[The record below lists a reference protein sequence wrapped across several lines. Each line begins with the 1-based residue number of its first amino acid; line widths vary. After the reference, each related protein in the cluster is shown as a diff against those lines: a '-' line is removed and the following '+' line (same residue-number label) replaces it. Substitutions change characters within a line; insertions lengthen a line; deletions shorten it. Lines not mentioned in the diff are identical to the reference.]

1 MNKKSKILIAG
12 STGLIGSAHK
22 RRFEKDGYENLISIS
37 RCDLDLTN
45 QMDVNCFFLEQKFDY
60 VILAAG
66 KVAGIIENKKY
77 PADFIYNNLAIQ
89 LNTFEASKKT
99 NVKKVIFFA
108 SSCMYP
114 KLAPQPMSEDLLLS
128 GKPEMTS
135 ISYALA
141 KLAGLYSCL
150 AYNTQMKRQI
160 FIPLIPNSAYGPNDN
175 FNPETAHVLSSLI
188 ARFANAKKN
197 NLKSVTLWGSG
208 EIKREF
214 IHVDDIAEASI
225 KLLNMSKLDKI
236 PINIGTGIDIK
247 INELA
252 KIISDEIGFKGTIS
266 WDLDKP
272 DGAKQKLLDSNKI
285 KSYGW
290 VPDISLTEGIKS
302 TVNWYM
308 QNYD

>member
-1 MNKKSKILIAG
+1 MKKDSKILIAG
-12 STGLIGSAHK
+12 ATGLIGSAHK
-22 RRFEKDGYENLISIS
+22 RRLEKDGYENLISIS
-37 RCDLDLTN
+37 RSNLDLTN
-45 QMDVNCFFLEQKFDY
+45 QKDVNSFFLEHKFDY

-66 KVAGIIENKKY
+66 KVAGIIENKTY
-77 PADFIYNNLAIQ
+77 PADFIYNNLSIQ

-114 KLAPQPMSEDLLLS
+114 KLAPQPMTEELLLS
-128 GKPEMTS
+128 GKPEKTS

-150 AYNTQMKRQI
+150 AYNTQMKKQV

-175 FNPETAHVLSSLI
+175 FNPDTAHVLSSLI
-188 ARFANAKKN
+188 ARFFDAKKN
-197 NLKSVTLWGSG
+197 NLNSVTLWGSG

-214 IHVDDIAEASI
+214 IHVDDITEASI
-225 KLLNMSKLDKI
+225 KLINMRELDKL
-236 PINIGTGIDIK
+236 PINIGTGTDVKIK
-247 INELA
+247 ELA
-252 KIISDEIGFKGTIS
+252 KIIADEVGFKGTIY

-272 DGAKQKLLDSNKI
+272 DGAKQKLLDSTKI
-285 KSYGW
+285 KNYGW
-290 VPDISLTEGIKS
+290 IPKISLADGIKS